1 MNIHTWAYLRVMSH
15 FFYSCVLLIWVN
27 IALGC
32 LKSGE
37 HKCSF
42 LGIICLDLGKGPFDL
57 YFRSR
62 QKCGRKSDKNQRH
75 TRQFWRRT
83 FIARALTN
91 AATVVR
97 RLVES
102 ASNFVSNSLTR
113 FSRGS
118 NLRRDSKFACR
129 VSDFNTSDFSCPFM
143 RLRPPEPQFF
153 FFYGSTGG
161 SVFNAISNM
170 RAHVMRS
177 IICSLS
183 IAADDFCHSP
193 SSSCLAKFSISLFSS
208 MFRNNFICCADN
220 FGFKTQRQTILKG
233 LENKSRQPAL
243 LSRLQVPLS
252 GNCRIFPKPSEPTDR
267 KMRGP
272 QWRHL

>member
-1 MNIHTWAYLRVMSH
+1 MYNIYVIQIQYIIQLLPCKISDKIRNIFTNEIKSHYTCVYCLNIHTWAYLRVMSH

-129 VSDFNTSDFSCPFM
+129 VCDFNTSDFSCPFM

-153 FFYGSTGG
+153 NGSTGG
-161 SVFNAISNM
+161 WVLTQFRIC
-170 RAHVMRS
+170 AHT
-177 IICSLS
+177 
-183 IAADDFCHSP
+183 
-193 SSSCLAKFSISLFSS
+193 SCV
-208 MFRNNFICCADN
+208 
-220 FGFKTQRQTILKG
+220 Q
-233 LENKSRQPAL
+233 
-243 LSRLQVPLS
+243 
-252 GNCRIFPKPSEPTDR
+252 
-267 KMRGP
+267 
-272 QWRHL
+272 

>member
-1 MNIHTWAYLRVMSH
+1 MIQMQYIIQLLPCKIRNIFTNEIKSHYTVCVVWTYILDHTWKSCH
-15 FFYSCVLLIWVN
+15 IFFYSCVLLIWVN

-57 YFRSR
+57 HFRSK

-129 VSDFNTSDFSCPFM
+129 VCDFNRSDFSCPFM

-153 FFYGSTGG
+153 MIRRVDEF
-161 SVFNAISNM
+161 
-170 RAHVMRS
+170 
-177 IICSLS
+177 
-183 IAADDFCHSP
+183 
-193 SSSCLAKFSISLFSS
+193 
-208 MFRNNFICCADN
+208 
-220 FGFKTQRQTILKG
+220 
-233 LENKSRQPAL
+233 
-243 LSRLQVPLS
+243 
-252 GNCRIFPKPSEPTDR
+252 
-267 KMRGP
+267 
-272 QWRHL
+272 